1 MHQHALQPA
10 HQSMYPSFSKPTT
23 SPSTA
28 LATSGRWTSER
39 LPAPSLPIT
48 QALTHIVYPLVLS
61 ESPPV
66 CHPQHKVTFGPPV
79 HPSAST
85 SGTCQSSDPPA
96 SENLMVHIL
105 CGHLQHHH
113 HHYIISRML
122 FLYWRRGWVP
132 KGGTKALVSEPH
144 SCPHKR
150 EPPIW

>member
-1 MHQHALQPA
+1 MHHNKA

-23 SPSTA
+23 SPSTT
-28 LATSGRWTSER
+28 LATSGHWTSER
-39 LPAPSLPIT
+39 LPAPSLLIT

-61 ESPPV
+61 ENPPV
-66 CHPQHKVTFGPPV
+66 CHPQHKVTLGPPV

-85 SGTCQSSDPPA
+85 SGTCQSSGPPG

-113 HHYIISRML
+113 HHDINSMML

-132 KGGTKALVSEPH
+132 KGGTKALVSESH